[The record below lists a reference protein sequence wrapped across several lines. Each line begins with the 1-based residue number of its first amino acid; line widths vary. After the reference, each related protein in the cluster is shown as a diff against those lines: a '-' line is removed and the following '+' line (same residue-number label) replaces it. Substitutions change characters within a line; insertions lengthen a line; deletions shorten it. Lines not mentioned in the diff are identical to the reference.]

1 MQQPFTKIRRTLGA
15 ARGTIDVLG
24 AFFLVRVIRL
34 AARAVEYRDGLSQRL
49 ENQRMAAAAASGDAL
64 VGHPTSSTSSATN
77 AASNLIGFEELS
89 GDGSAFV
96 VSSPARSRN
105 NAAEVSVTG
114 NLPLQSQ
121 STSR

>member
-64 VGHPTSSTSSATN
+64 VGHPISSTSSATDV
-77 AASNLIGFEELS
+77 ASNVVGFEELS
-89 GDGSAFV
+89 CDGTTFV
-96 VSSPARSRN
+96 VRSPAKICN